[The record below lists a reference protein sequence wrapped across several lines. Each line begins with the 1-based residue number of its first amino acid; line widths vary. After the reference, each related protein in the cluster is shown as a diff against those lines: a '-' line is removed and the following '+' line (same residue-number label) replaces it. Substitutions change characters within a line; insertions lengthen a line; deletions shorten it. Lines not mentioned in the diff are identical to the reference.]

1 MRWIVRLI
9 GLVIVLVVVAVGS
22 VFLLPEDRIAQV
34 AVDQIRAQTGR
45 EVTLSG
51 GTEIS
56 FYPVLG
62 VATGPMEIGNAPWS
76 DAGPMM
82 RAEALKVGVD
92 PIAMIRGDIRIT
104 GLELRSPRI
113 LLERAADGRVNW
125 ELGVEGVAP
134 SGQEGA
140 RSAKLALYLDR
151 ALITDG
157 VLRYADRGSGEETV
171 MQGLSLDLR
180 WADYEGAAEFEAGL
194 RPAGE
199 TVAVSGRIDRF
210 AQFINGDASALNL
223 RVAAAGGEI
232 GLNGQASL
240 APMIAGRIEG
250 ELPDT
255 AAFMAALGQPGV
267 SLPQGLGR
275 RAALSGDLSLTPD
288 DMRLSLREG
297 SLTLDGNRLSGALD
311 VFTAQTPPRVVGQIS
326 TGALDL
332 SGLGGGGEAAAAGSG
347 ERAATAGWS
356 TAPIDASALSLVNGE
371 LDLRADSV
379 LVGGLSLNQTH
390 IGATLDRARAVVTLR
405 EVAAYDGT
413 LGGEVVANN
422 RSGLSVGGDLR
433 AQGVGLQGLLSDMAG
448 LSRFTGA
455 ADAQV
460 SFLGAGGSVD
470 AIMRSL
476 SGQGTLS
483 TGRGTIQGIDLDKL
497 FRAGDVSGG
506 TTVFDSLS
514 ASFTIEDGVLR
525 NDDLLMSLPVITAR
539 GEGRIGLGA
548 RDLDY
553 LFTPRSGGTDGEG
566 GVAIPV
572 RIKGPWANPSIRP
585 DMKVLLDENLEE
597 EKKAAEEKARK
608 KLNEAVEK
616 KLGVTPEEGE
626 SVEDALKKKAE
637 EKVKDAL
644 KGLLSK

>member
-9 GLVIVLVVVAVGS
+9 GLVIVVVVVAVGS
-22 VFLLPEDRIAQV
+22 LLLLPGDRIAQV

-51 GTEIS
+51 GTEVS

-140 RSAKLALYLDR
+140 RSARLALYLDR

-171 MQGLSLDLR
+171 MEGLSLDLR
-180 WADYEGAAEFEAGL
+180 WADYEGAAEFDAGL

-199 TVAVSGRIDRF
+199 AVTVSGRIDRF
-210 AQFINGDASALNL
+210 AQFINGDASGLSL
-223 RVAAAGGEI
+223 QVAAAGGEI
-232 GLNGQASL
+232 GLSGQASL
-240 APMIAGRIEG
+240 EPMIAGRIEG

-275 RAALSGDLSLTPD
+275 RAALSANLNLTPD
-288 DMRLSLREG
+288 DMRLSLREA
-297 SLTLDGNRLSGALD
+297 SLTLDNNRLSGAMD
-311 VFTAQTPPRVVGQIS
+311 VFTAQTPPRVVGQLS
-326 TGALDL
+326 AGALDL
-332 SGLGGGGEAAAAGSG
+332 SALGGGDAPASGAG
-347 ERAATAGWS
+347 AATAGWS

-371 LDLRADSV
+371 FDLRAESV
-379 LVGGLSLNQTH
+379 LVGGLSLNRTH

-405 EVAAYDGT
+405 DVAAYDGT
-413 LGGEVVANN
+413 LRGEVVANN

-460 SFLGAGGSVD
+460 SFLGAGASVD

-497 FRAGDVSGG
+497 FRSGDVSGG
-506 TTVFDSLS
+506 TTVFDSMT

-548 RDLDY
+548 RDVNY
-553 LFTPRSGGTDGEG
+553 LFTPRSGGADGAG
-566 GVAIPV
+566 GIAIPV
-572 RIKGPWANPSIRP
+572 RIEGPWANPSIRP
-585 DMKVLLDENLEE
+585 DMKALIDENLEE
-597 EKKAAEEKARK
+597 EKKAAEEKARD

-626 SVEDALKKKAE
+626 SIEDAIKNKAE
-637 EKVKDAL
+637 DKLKDAL
-644 KGLLSK
+644 KGLLK

>member
-1 MRWIVRLI
+1 MRWVVRLI
-9 GLVIVLVVVAVGS
+9 GLIVLVAVVAVVS
-22 VFLLPEDRIAQV
+22 VLLLPGDRIAQV

-51 GTEIS
+51 GTEVS

-62 VATGPMEIGNAPWS
+62 VATGPIEIGNAPWS

-92 PIAMIRGDIRIT
+92 PVALIRGDIRIT

-125 ELGVEGVAP
+125 QLGVEGVAP
-134 SGQEGA
+134 SGQQGGQ
-140 RSAKLALYLDR
+140 SSKLALYLDR
-151 ALITDG
+151 ALISDG
-157 VLRYADRGSGEETV
+157 ALRYADLGTGHETV

-180 WADYEGAAEFEAGL
+180 WADYEGAAEFDAGL

-199 TVAVSGRIDRF
+199 AVALSGRIGRF
-210 AQFINGDASALNL
+210 ARFIGGEASDLSL

-232 GLNGQASL
+232 ELSGRASL
-240 APMIAGRIEG
+240 APMISGRIEA

-255 AAFMAALGQPGV
+255 GAFMAALGQAGV
-267 SLPQGLGR
+267 SLPRGLGR
-275 RAALSGDLSLTPD
+275 RAALSADLSLTPD
-288 DMRLSLREG
+288 DMRLSLREA
-297 SLTLDGNRLSGALD
+297 SLALDNNRLSGAVD
-311 VFTAQTPPRVVGQIS
+311 VFIAQTPPRVVGQMS
-326 TGALDL
+326 AGALDL
-332 SGLGGGGEAAAAGSG
+332 SALGGRDAPATGA
-347 ERAATAGWS
+347 ERALTSGWS
-356 TAPIDASALSLVNGE
+356 TAPIDASALSLFNAE
-371 LDLRADSV
+371 FDLRADSV
-379 LVGGLSLNQTH
+379 LVGDLALNRTH
-390 IGATLDRARAVVTLR
+390 VGATLDRARAVVTLR
-405 EVAAYDGT
+405 DVAAYGGT

-433 AQGVGLQGLLSDMAG
+433 AQGVGLQGLLNDLAG

-460 SFLGAGGSVD
+460 SFLGVGSSVD

-476 SGQGTLS
+476 SGQGALS

-497 FRAGDVSGG
+497 FRSGDVSGG
-506 TTVFDSLS
+506 TTVFDSLT

-525 NDDLLMSLPVITAR
+525 NDDLLMSLPVIAAR

-548 RDLDY
+548 RDINY
-553 LFTPRSGGTDGEG
+553 LFTPRAGGTDGAG

-572 RIKGPWANPSIRP
+572 RIKGPWADPSIRP
-585 DMKVLLDENLEE
+585 DMKALIDENLEE

-608 KLNEAVEK
+608 KLDEAVEK
-616 KLGVTPEEGE
+616 KLGVTREEGE
-626 SVEDALKKKAE
+626 SIEDALKNKAE
-637 EKVKDAL
+637 DKLKDAL
-644 KGLLSK
+644 KGLLK